1 MKLTKSQLKKIIKEE
16 LEAVL
21 NEDPLA
27 AMNRVSQD
35 VIQKAAGV
43 VANKVPAAKDPDLKD
58 KLRMF
63 VGKTPEEI
71 AGMIPEG
78 SMMEGDED
86 ERIAMRQ
93 AARRENRMENEIASQ
108 NPQEA
113 GQQVSQLFKDH
124 MAAAVISGA
133 SAALVS
139 AGLGIGLTVP
149 LLAAMAINA
158 LLVTA
163 THYGHGDKIGVGP
176 GGGADKFSHSSSRY

>member
-1 MKLTKSQLKKIIKEE
+1 MKITTTQLKKIIKEE

-27 AMNRVSQD
+27 AVNAVSQD

-78 SMMEGDED
+78 PMMEGDES
-86 ERIAMRQ
+86 
-93 AARRENRMENEIASQ
+93 EIASQ
-108 NPQEA
+108 DPQEA

-163 THYGHGDKIGVGP
+163 THYGHGEKIGVGP
-176 GGGADKFSHSSSRY
+176 GGGADYFSHPSSRY